1 MRRSTAS
8 RSLPPLGAEQLHELA
23 LRYVG
28 RYATT
33 RAKLAAYLGRKLRER
48 GWAEAAEPPVAQLVE
63 RFARSGLVDDAAF
76 AVAKSRSLVERGYGA
91 GRVRQ
96 ALRAAGIDEEDAS
109 EARELAAE
117 EAASAAL
124 RFARRRR
131 IGPFAAA
138 RADPKSRQKAL
149 AAMVRAGHAFE
160 IARRLVDCEPGE
172 AIDAEDL
179 VSPRH

>member
-33 RAKLAAYLGRKLRER
+33 RAKLARYLSRKLRER
-48 GWAEAAEPPVAQLVE
+48 GWDGPGEPPVGDLVE
-63 RFARSGLVDDAAF
+63 RLALSGLVDDAAF
-76 AVAKSRSLVERGYGA
+76 AMAKSRSLGERGYGA

-96 ALRAAGIDEEDAS
+96 ALRAAGIEEADAA
-109 EARELAAE
+109 EARELADGQ
-117 EAASAAL
+117 AASAAL

-138 RADPKSRQKAL
+138 RADPKSREKAL
-149 AAMVRAGHAFE
+149 AAMVRAGHGFE
-160 IARRLVDCEPGE
+160 IARRLVDCEPGQ
-172 AIDAEDL
+172 AIDAEEL
-179 VSPRH
+179 ASSLR

>member
-8 RSLPPLGAEQLHELA
+8 RSLPPLRPEQLHELA

-33 RAKLAAYLGRKLRER
+33 RAKLARYLSRKLRER
-48 GWAEAAEPPVAQLVE
+48 GWDGPGEPPVGELVE

-76 AVAKSRSLVERGYGA
+76 AMAKSRSLGERGYGA

-96 ALRAAGIDEEDAS
+96 ALRAAGIEDADAA
-109 EARELAAE
+109 EARELADE
-117 EAASAAL
+117 QAASAAL

-138 RADPKSRQKAL
+138 RADPKSREKAL
-149 AAMVRAGHAFE
+149 AAMIRAGHGFE

-172 AIDAEDL
+172 AIDAGEL
-179 VSPRH
+179 ASSLR

>member
-8 RSLPPLGAEQLHELA
+8 RSLPPLGAGQLHELA

-33 RAKLAAYLGRKLRER
+33 RAKLSGYLARKLRER
-48 GWAEAAEPPVAQLVE
+48 GWDGDGEPPVAELVE

-76 AVAKSRSLVERGYGA
+76 ALAKSRSLAERGYGA

-96 ALRAAGIDEEDAS
+96 ALRAAGVGEEDSA
-109 EARELAAE
+109 EARDLAAE
-117 EAASAAL
+117 QAASAAL

-138 RADPKSRQKAL
+138 RADPRSREKAL
-149 AAMVRAGHAFE
+149 AAMVRAGHGFE

-172 AIDAEDL
+172 AIDAEEL
-179 VSPRH
+179 AARHR